1 MALQDVLSQIGP
13 EHNDLIAAELGRRS
27 LLNFIPQYWPM
38 LEPQRRLLLGW
49 PIEAMADHLTAIS
62 NGQITRL
69 IMNVPPGTMK
79 SLMTRVFWPTW
90 EWTQNPSLRFIG
102 ASYAHHLAVRD
113 NRRSRIIVNS
123 ELYQRR
129 YPHVRLSDDQATKD
143 NFANTETGWMFATSS
158 QGLATGERGDRFII
172 DDPHNITDVES
183 PAVREKT
190 LQWFAE
196 VVPSRLND
204 NKSAIIVIMQRS
216 HENDVTGYALSRELG
231 YEHLMIPMH
240 YDPERAKKTSIG
252 WKDPRKKRGDLMWPE
267 RFSVRQVEELHKSLG
282 PYASAAQ
289 LQQLP
294 VPREGGLFT
303 PDNLVTITRLPQD
316 KIDWVRA
323 WDLAASEGRGA
334 WTVGALL
341 GRYRRSKRYVIADIV
356 RGRFSSGEVREKILA
371 TAAFDGPKI
380 PIVIPQ
386 DPGQA
391 GKAQAASIIAD
402 LSGFNARSEL
412 QSGSKETRAEPLA
425 AQIEAG
431 NVDMLKAGWNG
442 KFVEEMRGFPRGT
455 NKDQVDA
462 ASSAFNFLN
471 SRKKVIIPNIQV
483 FAGTNGWRI

>member
-1 MALQDVLSQIGP
+1 MID
-13 EHNDLIAAELGRRS
+13 AELGKRS
-27 LLNFIPQYWPM
+27 LLNFIPQYWHL
-38 LEPQRRLLLGW
+38 LEPAREFVTGW
-49 PIEAMADHLTAIS
+49 PIEAMADHLTAVTDGHIK
-62 NGQITRL
+62 RL

-90 EWTQNPSLRFIG
+90 EWSNKPSTRFIG

-113 NRRSRIIVNS
+113 NRRSRIVVTS
-123 ELYQRR
+123 QQYRER
-129 YPHVRLSDDQATKD
+129 YPHVQLSLDQATKD

-183 PAVREKT
+183 APVREKT

-204 NKSAIIVIMQRS
+204 KNSAIIVIMQRS
-216 HENDVTGYALSRELG
+216 HESDVTGYAMAKELG

-240 YDPERAKKTSIG
+240 YDPDRRCKTSIG
-252 WKDPRKKRGDLMWPE
+252 WKDPRRRKGELMWPA
-267 RFSVRQVEELHKSLG
+267 RFSADQVEELHKSLG

-289 LQQLP
+289 LQQIP

-303 PDNLVTITRLPQD
+303 PDNLIKITRLPTRE

-334 WTVGALL
+334 YTVGALI
-341 GRYRRSKRYVIADIV
+341 GRYRTSKRFVVMDVV
-356 RGRFSSGEVREKILA
+356 RGRFSPGEVRDKILA
-371 TAAFDGPKI
+371 TAAYDGVKL
-380 PIVIPQ
+380 PIVLPQ

-391 GKAQAASIIAD
+391 GKSQVASIIAD
-402 LSGFNARSEL
+402 LAGFKVKAEL

-425 AQIEAG
+425 SQIEAG
-431 NVDMLKAGWNG
+431 NVDLMKADWND
-442 KFVEEMRGFPRGT
+442 KFVEELRGFPRG
-455 NKDQVDA
+455 NYKDQVDA
-462 ASSAFNFLN
+462 ASSGFNFLN
-471 SRKKVIIPNIQV
+471 KQKRVSIPNIEI
-483 FAGTNGWRI
+483 FSGTNTWRI